1 MEPTLDR
8 RELLSYAGLGAGAL
22 ILGGVPVDPVAAGRA
37 GRRRTPP
44 LARGGSFPQGIGSG
58 QPSQRGI
65 SLWTRLEGFDRPQR
79 LRLEVARDPDFR
91 RVIERR
97 TLRAGPGRDHTVET
111 RLGRRLLSPGEEYF
125 YRFETRDQSS
135 GVGRFRTLRPADSRE
150 PVRIAFFSCQD
161 YQAGFYGAHSAI
173 AGEDVDLAVCL
184 GDYIYERTFYEG
196 PRRDTLG
203 ANGDGEVQ
211 TLPEYR
217 AKYQLYKADPDL
229 QAMHAAHPFLAIWD
243 DHEVEDNYAGAGP
256 GDATQQARVPFLERK
271 SAAYQAFYDYMPF
284 SRIAGTPRVGHD
296 LYRRLTLGAN
306 AELFLLDERQY
317 RDDQPCDDAFFT
329 PCPEAE
335 TEPRRFLGRR
345 QMDWLKRGL
354 RESSATWKLIGNQL
368 MIMSLD
374 GAPTAPIIKD
384 SWDGYGVDR
393 RELMTHLAARGIDNV
408 SFLTGDIHTFFAG
421 DVGLDGRGPESH
433 ATEFVGGSITSL
445 GIPETLEATTGAP
458 PGGRDALALVGRN
471 LLVSNPHLR
480 YLDEKNRGY
489 GLVEATPQELRVQF
503 KAVDAMQ
510 RTSAARTIGS
520 FRVASGSQRVEV
532 A

>member
-1 MEPTLDR
+1 
-8 RELLSYAGLGAGAL
+8 
-22 ILGGVPVDPVAAGRA
+22 
-37 GRRRTPP
+37 
-44 LARGGSFPQGIGSG
+44 
-58 QPSQRGI
+58 
-65 SLWTRLEGFDRPQR
+65 
-79 LRLEVARDPDFR
+79 
-91 RVIERR
+91 
-97 TLRAGPGRDHTVET
+97 
-111 RLGRRLLSPGEEYF
+111 
-125 YRFETRDQSS
+125 
-135 GVGRFRTLRPADSRE
+135 
-150 PVRIAFFSCQD
+150 
-161 YQAGFYGAHSAI
+161 
-173 AGEDVDLAVCL
+173 
-184 GDYIYERTFYEG
+184 
-196 PRRDTLG
+196 
-203 ANGDGEVQ
+203 
-211 TLPEYR
+211 
-217 AKYQLYKADPDL
+217 
-229 QAMHAAHPFLAIWD
+229 
-243 DHEVEDNYAGAGP
+243 
-256 GDATQQARVPFLERK
+256 
-271 SAAYQAFYDYMPF
+271 
-284 SRIAGTPRVGHD
+284 
-296 LYRRLTLGAN
+296 
-306 AELFLLDERQY
+306 
-317 RDDQPCDDAFFT
+317 
-329 PCPEAE
+329 
-335 TEPRRFLGRR
+335 
-345 QMDWLKRGL
+345 
-354 RESSATWKLIGNQL
+354 